1 MPIIALVDD
10 ENSIR
15 TSVSLALE
23 SDGFQVDAF
32 NNGEEALAALETKH
46 YDLGLFD
53 IKMPKMDG
61 NELLSKVRNSKSETL
76 KKLPVIFLTSK
87 DQEQD
92 EIIGLRMGAADY
104 ITKPFSQKLLNER
117 IRTVL
122 RIYQNRTSQ
131 SNIDDKNN
139 YILIKGDLELDDLK
153 QLCFWKKQIIELTV
167 AEYNLIK
174 SLAKYPGVVKDR
186 NQLMDAMYGDSIY
199 VDDRTI
205 DSHIKRLRKKFKS
218 LDSTFDQIRTR
229 YGSGYSWRE

>member
-1 MPIIALVDD
+1 MTIIALVDD

-23 SDGFQVDAF
+23 SEGFKVDVF
-32 NNGEEALAALETKH
+32 QNGIEALEALESKT

-61 NELLSKVRNSKSETL
+61 NELLAKVRSSKKDDL
-76 KKLPVIFLTSK
+76 KEMPIIFLTSK

-122 RIYQNRTSQ
+122 RVYQNR
-131 SNIDDKNN
+131 KNDN
-139 YILIKGDLELDDLK
+139 SFATETKKNLQKGSLELDELK
-153 QLCFWKKQIIELTV
+153 QLCFWKNQIIELTV
-167 AEYNLIK
+167 AEFNLIK

-186 NQLMDAMYGDSIY
+186 NQLMDSMYGDSVY

-218 LDSTFDQIRTR
+218 YDPLFDQIRTR